1 MRYLQFFAL
10 VLWMFS
16 LAVLAADGDKNITY
30 YESGATQF
38 EYNYLNGKLNGVSR
52 EYYDSGDAKVKGEL
66 RAELTY
72 RDGKLEAKKE
82 YLRNGKLSNELR
94 IADGKRYETQLAY
107 YSGTDVLFRE
117 RHLVDGKLHGLEQ
130 EYYQD
135 GKTLKAERNYVDG
148 KKQGKAKGFHSNGNL
163 QGDWDFAEGLPVK
176 AVIFYRSGEKW
187 LEHSHFLDGR
197 LNGVSK
203 EYDKKGNLIAHRLYE
218 DDRMVKRDRVTGL
231 FDWLFG
237 WILY

>member
-1 MRYLQFFAL
+1 MRYLKFLAF
-10 VLWMFS
+10 VLLMFS
-16 LAVLAADGDKNITY
+16 GAVFAADGDKNITY
-30 YESGATQF
+30 YESGAIQF

-52 EYYDSGDAKVKGEL
+52 EYYDSGDAKLKGEL
-66 RAELTY
+66 RSELTY

-82 YLRNGKLSNELR
+82 YLRNGKLANDLR
-94 IADGKRYETQLAY
+94 IADGKRFETQLEY
-107 YSGTDVLFRE
+107 YSGLDVLFRE
-117 RHLVDGKLHGLEQ
+117 RHLVDGKRHGLEQ

-148 KKQGKAKGFHSNGNL
+148 KKQGKSKGFHSNGNL
-163 QGDWDFAEGLPVK
+163 QGDWDFEDGLPVK
-176 AVIFYRSGEKW
+176 SVIFYRSGEKW

-197 LNGVSK
+197 LNGISK
-203 EYDKKGNLIAHRLYE
+203 EYDKKGHLIAYRLYE
-218 DDRMVKRDRVTGL
+218 DDRMVKRDRVMGL